1 MEKIKWRYIK
11 MRYIYNVRKDI
22 LKIDEGN
29 HTVYGIDVIH
39 NSAVVKSAGNLFC
52 DRETAESFAK
62 LCGSENLS
70 PEKIEPAAAEILDS
84 PEKSFRFTDMCG

>member
-22 LKIDEGN
+22 LKIDEEN

-39 NSAVVKSAGNLFC
+39 NSAVVNRACRGGNFRQPRKKLSLYRYVRITGLQTRAG
-52 DRETAESFAK
+52 K
-62 LCGSENLS
+62 HM
-70 PEKIEPAAAEILDS
+70 IL
-84 PEKSFRFTDMCG
+84 KR

>member
-1 MEKIKWRYIK
+1 
-11 MRYIYNVRKDI
+11 MRYIYSVRKDYLEI
-22 LKIDEGN
+22 EEERHI
-29 HTVYGIDVIH
+29 VYGIDVIQ

-62 LCGSENLS
+62 FCGGENIS

-84 PEKSFRFTDMCG
+84 PEKSFRFIGMCG